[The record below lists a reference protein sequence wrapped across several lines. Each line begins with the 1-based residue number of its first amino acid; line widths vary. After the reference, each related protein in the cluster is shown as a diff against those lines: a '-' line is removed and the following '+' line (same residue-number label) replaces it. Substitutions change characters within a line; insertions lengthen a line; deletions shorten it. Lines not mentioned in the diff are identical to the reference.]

1 MPAGSGHLPLPLPF
15 TTSLGRSV
23 TEWFRDIRIASLPIG
38 GTAEAVHGVRGDLGQ
53 LPKRI

>member
-1 MPAGSGHLPLPLPF
+1 LPLPF

-23 TEWFRDIRIASLPIG
+23 TAWFRDIRIASLPIG
-38 GTAEAVHGVRGDLGQ
+38 GTAGAVHGSGGDLGQ